1 MPLWAP
7 AFWAVS
13 RPARPAHAWSST
25 QRIPLRTFG
34 AAPLAAAAVVHSCA
48 TDGRRLHCV
57 ATFCVASRYVA
68 LRLNPLRLVVP
79 LRHVALCCS
88 RLRRCA
94 TDGRPPLVPALAVR
108 PLRTSHVAETPS
120 ANLTRRRAPRRS
132 LRREGWS
139 ARPASPHV
147 AAAVCPAPCRVL
159 DSLVGHLGEPFQ
171 AESHKFRAAL
181 WGVKDD
187 PPRWRNCEVKARRR
201 PMPCKLGPCRR
212 RIV

>member
-108 PLRTSHVAETPS
+108 PLRASHVAETPS
-120 ANLTRRRAPRRS
+120 ASLTNAKACASAVTSAGWMVGPAGVAARCSGRLSRPVQGAGLARRTPRRAIPS
-132 LRREGWS
+132 
-139 ARPASPHV
+139 
-147 AAAVCPAPCRVL
+147 
-159 DSLVGHLGEPFQ
+159 
-171 AESHKFRAAL
+171 
-181 WGVKDD
+181 
-187 PPRWRNCEVKARRR
+187 
-201 PMPCKLGPCRR
+201 
-212 RIV
+212 